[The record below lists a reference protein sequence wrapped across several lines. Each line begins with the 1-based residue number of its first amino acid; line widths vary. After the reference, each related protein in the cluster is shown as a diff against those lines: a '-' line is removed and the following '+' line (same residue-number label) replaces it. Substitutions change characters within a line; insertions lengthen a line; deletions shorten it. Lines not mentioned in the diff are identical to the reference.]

1 MSFPIIIN
9 SSNYVSNNTYRVD
22 LAHNTDLSDFD
33 VSVGQAYLY
42 YSWYNISS
50 NLNNNKFQITFPTNG
65 SSVTTTITIADGA
78 YNITDLN
85 NALQYWFIS
94 MGYYLIDSVTGYYT
108 YYGAF
113 QLSPTGYS
121 VQWIT
126 NPLPT
131 SLPSSFTSGGMTFPA
146 LSDQHTQLT
155 ILSTND
161 FSDIIGYE
169 SGTYPTLPT
178 NVGIMTSESTNPP
191 NVSPISAIQMRLSC
205 CYNPFSSNS
214 TLIHV
219 FSSQGVAIG
228 ESINASPIQ
237 LQFVPCIGSH
247 KTITLQFY
255 DQLGRVLDMLDRNV
269 VIKLIFKKSNLS
281 KSIKVI
287 DETNH

>member
-1 MSFPIIIN
+1 MSFPLIIN
-9 SSNYVSNNTYRVD
+9 SSNYISNNTYKVD
-22 LAHNTDLSDFD
+22 LASTIDLTEFE

-50 NLNNNKFQITFPTNG
+50 VLNNNIYQITFPTSG
-65 SSVTTTITIADGA
+65 ASITTTITIPDGA

-94 MGYYLIDSVTGYYT
+94 MGYYLINNVTSYYT
-108 YYGAF
+108 YYGSF
-113 QLSPTGYS
+113 QISPTDYS

-126 NPLPT
+126 NYLPT
-131 SLPSSFTSGGMTFPA
+131 SLPSGYTSGGMTFP
-146 LSDQHTQLT
+146 SSSYQHPQLT
-155 ILSTND
+155 ILSSND
-161 FSDIIGYE
+161 FKEIIGYVN
-169 SGTYPTLPT
+169 GIYPTVPT
-178 NVGIMTSESTNPP
+178 NSSVQTSESSTPP

-219 FSSQGVAIG
+219 FSSQGVGIG

-247 KTITLQFY
+247 KTITLQLY
-255 DQLGRVLDMLDRNV
+255 DQLGRFLDMLDRNI
-269 VIKLIFKKSNLS
+269 VIKLIFRKK
-281 KSIKVI
+281 
-287 DETNH
+287 

>member
-1 MSFPIIIN
+1 MSFPLIIN
-9 SSNYVSNNTYRVD
+9 SSNYITNNTYRVE
-22 LAHNTDLSDFD
+22 LASTIDLSEFE

-50 NLNNNKFQITFPTNG
+50 TLNNNKFQIIFPTSG
-65 SSVTTTITIADGA
+65 ASVTSTITLDDGG

-94 MGYYLIDSVTGYYT
+94 QGYYLINSVTGLYT

-113 QLSPTGYS
+113 QISPTGYS
-121 VQWIT
+121 VQFIT

-131 SLPSSFTSGGMTFPA
+131 SLPSGYTSGGMTFPA
-146 LSDQHTQLT
+146 SANQHPQLV
-155 ILSTND
+155 ISSTND
-161 FSDIIGYE
+161 FKDIIGYIA
-169 SGTYPTLPT
+169 GTYPTLPT
-178 NVGIMTSESTNPP
+178 NSGVHTQESSTPP

-219 FSSQGVAIG
+219 FNSQGVGIG

-255 DQLGRVLDMLDRNV
+255 DQLGRVLDMLDRNI
-269 VIKLIFKKSNLS
+269 VIKLIFQKRKY
-281 KSIKVI
+281 
-287 DETNH
+287 